1 MNISY
6 CEHQDILSDSKKN
19 EQGNPGFH
27 TTRACDIVL
36 AQAVFC
42 GHPSRAH
49 ARRRTTWNVIDRSL
63 YLSLYLFFIKVSTYN
78 CTYVIETYDEQ
89 IGSMR
94 DCSVMPRGAPA
105 LVAVKRTLTRVKH
118 VLSDG
123 TRGPNPTTRIVLSSV
138 AVIDD
143 PCDHTA

>member
-1 MNISY
+1 MWAPK
-6 CEHQDILSDSKKN
+6 QGARKKEN
-19 EQGNPGFH
+19 
-27 TTRACDIVL
+27 
-36 AQAVFC
+36 
-42 GHPSRAH
+42 
-49 ARRRTTWNVIDRSL
+49 NVECHRSI
-63 YLSLYLFFIKVSTYN
+63 YLSLYIFFIKVSTYN